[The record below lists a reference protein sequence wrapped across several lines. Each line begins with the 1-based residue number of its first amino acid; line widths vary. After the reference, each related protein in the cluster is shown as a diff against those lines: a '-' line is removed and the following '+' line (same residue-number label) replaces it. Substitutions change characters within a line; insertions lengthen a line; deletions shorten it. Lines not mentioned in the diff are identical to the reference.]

1 VEVFVFFWRKRV
13 IFFAVG
19 AFVLLACLYTAAYAS
34 EQVFQKL
41 KPIYQG
47 NSASEQ
53 VAITVNVDWGEEHLP
68 NMLEILQKNHVKATF
83 FISGR
88 WAEEHPKF
96 VRQISDL
103 GHEIG
108 NHGYSHPH
116 VNDLDLEQNKLEIEK
131 TSKVIKQ
138 ITKSKTSYFAP
149 PYGEYNDTVLQ
160 AAAETG
166 HQVIL
171 WTVDTVDWQKP
182 SASQITSRVLD
193 GAQNGAI
200 ILMHPTEQT
209 NQSLSS
215 MIEGLREKGYK
226 IVPLEKLIAG

>member
-1 VEVFVFFWRKRV
+1 MFVFYWEKRAIILV
-13 IFFAVG
+13 AG
-19 AFVLLACLYTAAYAS
+19 ALVLLTCIYTGAYAS
-34 EQVFQKL
+34 EQVFQKKL

-47 NSASEQ
+47 DSAFKQ
-53 VAITVNVDWGEEHLP
+53 VAITVNVDWGEEYLP
-68 NMLEILQKNHVKATF
+68 DMLDTLEKSHVEATF

-88 WAEEHPKF
+88 WAEEHPKL
-96 VRQISDL
+96 VRQVSSV

-108 NHGYSHPH
+108 NHGFSHPH
-116 VNDLDLEQNKLEIEK
+116 VNDLDLERNKEEIQK
-131 TSKVIKQ
+131 TTKAIKQ
-138 ITKSKTSYFAP
+138 ATKSTTRYFAP

-182 SASQITSRVLD
+182 SAEQITSRVVD

-209 NQSLSS
+209 NESLPG
-215 MIEGLREKGYK
+215 MIKGLREKGYK
-226 IVPLEKLIAG
+226 IVPLEKLITG

>member
-1 VEVFVFFWRKRV
+1 MFVFFWRKRV

-88 WAEEHPKF
+88 WAEVF
-96 VRQISDL
+96 SISNL
-103 GHEIG
+103 FC
-108 NHGYSHPH
+108 
-116 VNDLDLEQNKLEIEK
+116 
-131 TSKVIKQ
+131 SK
-138 ITKSKTSYFAP
+138 
-149 PYGEYNDTVLQ
+149 
-160 AAAETG
+160 
-166 HQVIL
+166 
-171 WTVDTVDWQKP
+171 
-182 SASQITSRVLD
+182 SR
-193 GAQNGAI
+193 
-200 ILMHPTEQT
+200 
-209 NQSLSS
+209 SLT
-215 MIEGLREKGYK
+215 
-226 IVPLEKLIAG
+226 

>member
-1 VEVFVFFWRKRV
+1 MFVFFWRKRV
-13 IFFAVG
+13 IFLAVG
-19 AFVLLACLYTAAYAS
+19 AFVLLTCIYTAAYAS

-47 NSASEQ
+47 DSALEQ
-53 VAITVNVDWGEEHLP
+53 MAITVNVDWGEEHLP

-96 VRQISDL
+96 VRQISGL

-108 NHGYSHPH
+108 NHGFSHPH
-116 VNDLDLEQNKLEIEK
+116 VNDLDLEQNKEEIQK

-138 ITKSKTSYFAP
+138 ITKSTTRYFAP

-209 NQSLSS
+209 NQSLSA

>member
-1 VEVFVFFWRKRV
+1 MFVFFWRKRV

-209 NQSLSS
+209 NQSL
-215 MIEGLREKGYK
+215 
-226 IVPLEKLIAG
+226 P